1 LQKHG
6 DGTLTWAG
14 SSAHTGVLEIED
26 GLVLV
31 TGAGRIS
38 DQSDVVVRTGATLRF
53 NGMTDAVNG
62 LSGSGTVDLQSSA
75 TLVIGNSI
83 NNSQGVGDFFGIIQG
98 TGGELIKRGPGTFS
112 LHGNNTYTGGTRV
125 EGGILAV
132 QNPLATSAT
141 GPGPVVVANGGTLGG
156 SGAVAGMVT
165 VQGGGMVAPSGDLSP
180 LADDTGRLTL
190 TDLTLAAESTL
201 QIDLGGSEP
210 GATFDVLAVENVILA
225 GSLEVRLVDGF
236 TPSYGQEFQFL
247 TISEGG
253 TGLFAGLPQ
262 GDLVGEYGGTE
273 LFIDYSGGG
282 GQIVSLRA
290 GLPGDYNAN
299 GTVDAADYTVWRN
312 GLDTKFSQHDYQVW
326 RNNYGESGNGH
337 GSAHIAVPEPAS
349 ASLLLLSLAIGVG
362 RRRTGRTALA

>member
-1 LQKHG
+1 LRKQG

-14 SSAHTGVLEIED
+14 SSSHTGVLEIEN

-38 DQSDVVVRTGATLRF
+38 DQSDVIVTTGATLRL

-62 LSGSGTVDLQSSA
+62 LSGSGTVDLQNSA

-83 NNSQGVGDFFGIIQG
+83 NNSQGVGNFFGTIQG
-98 TGGELIKRGPGTFS
+98 SGGELIKRGPGTFS
-112 LHGNNTYTGGTRV
+112 IHGHNTYTGGTRV
-125 EGGILAV
+125 EGGVLSV
-132 QNPLATSAT
+132 QNSLATSAT

-165 VQGGGMVAPSGDLSP
+165 VQGGGMIAPSGDLSP
-180 LADDTGRLTL
+180 PADDTGRLTL
-190 TDLTLAAESTL
+190 TDLTLDTSSTL
-201 QIDLGGSEP
+201 QIDLGGSAP
-210 GATFDVLAVENVILA
+210 GVTFDVLAVENVILA

-236 TPSYGQEFQFL
+236 TPSHGQEFPFL
-247 TISEGG
+247 TIDDSG

-262 GDLVGEYGGTE
+262 GDLVGEFGGTE

-282 GQIVSLRA
+282 GHIVSLRA
-290 GLPGDYNAN
+290 GLPGDYNAS

-312 GLDTKFSQHDYQVW
+312 GLGTNFSQHDYQVW
-326 RNNYGESGNGH
+326 RNHYGESNAGH
-337 GSAHIAVPEPAS
+337 ATSNIAIPEPATTRM
-349 ASLLLLSLAIGVG
+349 LLLLFASSVG
-362 RRRTGRTALA
+362 RRRRR